1 MGDQSIPTSAST
13 LSSGISLILN
23 CTMFICILG
32 HFQLVLR
39 FIHDSEAALFNME
52 YSRWL
57 EEHHLLMSD
66 LRAAVQEDLPE
77 NELRLFVYNCLVHY
91 DEMMSLK
98 RMVVKF
104 DVFHL
109 ISGMWKTPAERCFMW
124 MGGFRPSELIRV
136 QNSYPRFFF
145 FQVNLFD
152 SSIFFFFFL

>member
-1 MGDQSIPTSAST
+1 
-13 LSSGISLILN
+13 
-23 CTMFICILG
+23 
-32 HFQLVLR
+32 
-39 FIHDSEAALFNME
+39 
-52 YSRWL
+52 
-57 EEHHLLMSD
+57 MSD
-66 LRAAVQEDLPE
+66 LRAAVQEDHPE

-109 ISGMWKTPAERCFMW
+109 ISGMWKTPAERSFMW

-145 FQVNLFD
+145 
-152 SSIFFFFFL
+152 SK